1 MPRKAAQGC
10 KKPVHLLHLLPRE
23 RQQRWTKGLGGG
35 VLSMPLSLQDVG
47 SESFSVASYHLPC
60 LFMIL
65 SQQSR
70 VCSLF
75 GHV

>member
-1 MPRKAAQGC
+1 MD
-10 KKPVHLLHLLPRE
+10 
-23 RQQRWTKGLGGG
+23 KGLGPRGLRGG